1 MCIICSDP
9 KLGEEYLDSIRF
21 ARENLKKAEKALLDL
36 SKIYPKSS
44 YGKAHKRLVKI
55 RKSINEVEAIREVNA
70 P

>member
-9 KLGEEYLDSIRF
+9 KLGEDYLDGIRA
-21 ARENLKKAEKALLDL
+21 ARHNLKKAEKALLDL

-55 RKSINEVEAIREVNA
+55 RRSINDVESVREANA